1 MDEFDVVIIG
11 AGPAGSSTAYRL
23 AKEGFNVLFVE
34 RSNRPG
40 SKNVFGGRIYSY
52 PFPEIYPDFWKEA
65 PIERYVTQEN
75 LVFMTEFNSV
85 TMKFDSSSADGVS
98 TQSFTALREKFDT
111 WMAKKAE
118 EAGALLIT
126 GTRVD
131 DLYWENGKIAGIIAG
146 PDMVRSNVVVAADG
160 VVSDFAQ
167 KAGLRRELT
176 AKEVSVAV
184 KETIKLPKETIQDR
198 FNLGK
203 KEGAAYSFLGYATD
217 YLRGGGF
224 LYTNKD
230 TLSLG
235 AVVSSEDLSLQ
246 KKEIFEIIENLKLH
260 PFIQKLVSGGTVV
273 EYSAHMIPEL
283 GVNTLPSLFKDN
295 FLAVGD
301 AAAMVINHGYT
312 YRGVDLAVV
321 SGISAAEAI
330 IQARQKG
337 DYSHMGLS
345 AYPDFLKKRGIMN
358 DMVKFKNTPYF
369 LQNPRIFTA
378 YPRMVCDFFDRM
390 YTVDGQGKEKIF
402 DIGKD
407 EMFGKVSVLNMLRD
421 MMSGLRSM

>member
-11 AGPAGSSTAYRL
+11 AGPAGSSAAYRL
-23 AKEGFNVLFVE
+23 AKEGFDVLMVE

-65 PIERYVTQEN
+65 PIERFVTQEN
-75 LVFMTEFNSV
+75 MVFMTESNSV
-85 TMKFDSSSADGVS
+85 TMKFDSSSSEGVS

-131 DLYWENGKIAGIIAG
+131 DLFWENGKIAGIIAG
-146 PDMVRSNVVVAADG
+146 PDTVRSNVVVAADG

-167 KAGLRRELT
+167 KAGLRKGLT

-184 KETIKLPKETIQDR
+184 KETVKLPKETIKDR

-203 KEGAAYSFLGYATD
+203 KEGAAYSFVGYATD

-235 AVVSSEDLSLQ
+235 VVVSSEDISLQ
-246 KKEIFEIIENLKLH
+246 KKEVFEIIENFKLH
-260 PFIQKLVSGGTVV
+260 PYVQKLVSGGKVV

-283 GVNTLPSLFKDN
+283 GVNILPALFKDN

-312 YRGVDLAVV
+312 YRGVDLAAI

-337 DYSHMGLS
+337 DYSQLGLS
-345 AYPDFLKKRGIMN
+345 SYPYYLKKRGILDEMN
-358 DMVKFKNTPYF
+358 KFKNTPYF
-369 LQNPRIFTA
+369 LQNARIFTA

-390 YTVDGQGKEKIF
+390 YTVDGKGKEKLM

-407 EMFGKVSVLNMLRD
+407 EMFGKVPTFKMFMDMLR
-421 MMSGLRSM
+421 GLRSM

>member
-11 AGPAGSSTAYRL
+11 AGPAGSSAAYRL
-23 AKEGFNVLFVE
+23 AKEGLNVLFVE
-34 RSNRPG
+34 RANSPG

-52 PFPEIYPDFWKEA
+52 PFPDIYPDFWKEA
-65 PIERYVTQEN
+65 PVERYVTQEN
-75 LVFMTEFNSV
+75 LVFMTESNSV
-85 TMKFDSSSADGVS
+85 TMKFDSSSSEGLS
-98 TQSFTALREKFDT
+98 THSFTALREKFDT

-131 DLYWENGKIAGIIAG
+131 DLFWENGKIAGIIAG
-146 PDMVRSNVVVAADG
+146 PDTVRSNVVVAADG

-167 KAGLRRELT
+167 KAGLRQELR

-184 KETIKLPKETIQDR
+184 KEIIKLPKETIEDR

-203 KEGAAYSFLGYATD
+203 KEGAAYSMVGYASGF
-217 YLRGGGF
+217 LRGGGF
-224 LYTNKD
+224 IYTNKE
-230 TLSLG
+230 TISLG
-235 AVVSSEDLSLQ
+235 TVVSSEDLSLQ
-246 KKEIFEIIENLKLH
+246 KREVYDIIENLKLH
-260 PFIQKLVSGGTVV
+260 PFVQKLVRGGKVV
-273 EYSAHMIPEL
+273 EYSAHMVPEL
-283 GVNTLPSLFKDN
+283 GIGTMPSLFKDN
-295 FLAVGD
+295 FLTVGD
-301 AAAMVINHGYT
+301 AGGFVLNHGYT
-312 YRGVDLAVV
+312 YRGVDLAAI

-345 AYPDFLKKRGIMN
+345 SYPDILKKRGVMR
-358 DMVKFKNTPYF
+358 DMTKFKNAPYF
-369 LQNPRIFTA
+369 LQNARLFTA

-390 YTVDGQGKEKIF
+390 YTVDGRGKEKIF

-407 EMFGKVSVLNMLRD
+407 EMLGKVSVLKMLKD
-421 MMSGLRSM
+421 VMGAFRSM